1 MADDLTLEASEK
13 IIAAAKK
20 KAAQLNTRMD
30 IAVVDAGGNLKAFAR
45 MDGAWLGSIDI
56 SIRKARTARWF
67 DMNTGEIGKLSQPG
81 GPLYGIEHSNDGLI
95 TFPGG
100 VPLKN
105 SKGEIVG
112 AIGVSGSTVESTVL
126 PLTPIAPTISPLEF
140 FRGTPP
146 GKVINPSL
154 LCSIPYKGP
163 PGCESFPISPVFM
176 SNQRA
181 VRALRIEMSMLP
193 SHAPSMRANAF
204 RLPPASTTAISMRVL
219 SCAAFFF
226 AAAMIFSDA
235 SKVRSSAIRHLAWE
249 SGQTF
254 FLSWWR
260 KSRDLCSAWVFS
272 RCVGGAS
279 RSVGSAWSRL
289 GG

>member
-112 AIGVSGSTVESTVL
+112 ALGVSGSTVENDHAVAL
-126 PLTPIAPTISPLEF
+126 A
-140 FRGTPP
+140 GADAP
-146 GKVINPSL
+146 GK
-154 LCSIPYKGP
+154 
-163 PGCESFPISPVFM
+163 ESCK
-176 SNQRA
+176 
-181 VRALRIEMSMLP
+181 
-193 SHAPSMRANAF
+193 
-204 RLPPASTTAISMRVL
+204 T
-219 SCAAFFF
+219 
-226 AAAMIFSDA
+226 D
-235 SKVRSSAIRHLAWE
+235 
-249 SGQTF
+249 
-254 FLSWWR
+254 
-260 KSRDLCSAWVFS
+260 
-272 RCVGGAS
+272 
-279 RSVGSAWSRL
+279 
-289 GG
+289 